1 MTTYEEFSMLQ
12 DNASEYGIAW
22 KGKPKVRRTSVD
34 TSGGTISAIVW
45 GDGEPEAVFLHGGA
59 QNAHTWDTVMLALD
73 CPAVAFDLPG
83 HGYSAWRADREY
95 WPWTNADTLSEAIAL
110 LAPQAQVVT
119 GMSLG
124 GLTTIRLAARY
135 PEVVRRAVIVDV
147 TPGVDKEKSKL
158 ISDFVNG
165 PQFFPSFDELLAR
178 TMEHNPTR
186 TEASLRR
193 GVLHNAFQR
202 DDGMWSWRY
211 DRLGGDSPGVAT
223 PVDEPKMK
231 DFSPLWEDVSTIN
244 CPVLLTVGTQRG
256 TVVGPEDVVEFQ
268 RRQPGVEVEYFTQSG
283 HSLQGDEPVKLA
295 ASIRRFAL

>member
-1 MTTYEEFSMLQ
+1 MLH

-22 KGKPKVRRTSVD
+22 KGTPKVRRTSVE
-34 TSGGTISAIVW
+34 TSGGTISALVW
-45 GDGEPEAVFLHGGA
+45 GEGEPEAVFLHGGA

-73 CPAVAFDLPG
+73 RPAVAFDLPG
-83 HGYSAWRADREY
+83 HGYSAWRSDREY
-95 WPWTNADTLSEAIAL
+95 WPWTNAATLSEAIAQ
-110 LAPQAQVVT
+110 LAPRTRVVT

-124 GLTTIRLAARY
+124 GLTTIRLAAKY
-135 PEVVRRAVIVDV
+135 AHVVPRAVIVDV

-178 TMEHNPTR
+178 TIEHNPTR

-202 DDGMWSWRY
+202 ADGTWSWRY
-211 DRLGGDSPGVAT
+211 DRLGDEPAAGQ
-223 PVDEPKMK
+223 EPKMA
-231 DFSPLWEDVSTIN
+231 DFSPLWDDVSAITS
-244 CPVLLTVGTQRG
+244 PVLLTVGTQRG
-256 TVVGPEDVVEFQ
+256 TVVGPEDVEEFQ
-268 RRQPGVEVEYFTQSG
+268 RRQPTVEVEYFEKSG

-295 ASIRRFAL
+295 ASITRFAF